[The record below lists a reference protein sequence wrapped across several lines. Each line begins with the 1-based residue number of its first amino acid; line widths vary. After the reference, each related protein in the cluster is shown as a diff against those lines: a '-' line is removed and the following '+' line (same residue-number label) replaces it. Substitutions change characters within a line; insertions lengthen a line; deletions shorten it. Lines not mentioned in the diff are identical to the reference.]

1 MQQNKQYVCLS
12 HKIDLDMVE
21 HDSIIFSTDRYDDA
35 FQRSVMRTEFASL
48 VVFCSISINSF
59 AGKFFELS
67 GEDKTS
73 ESVDLSRGEKIGRV
87 GEDLPTMLEVDKML
101 GEDPRKLS
109 GEMFGEDAVAGK
121 LFEFC
126 EGEMTNTVDGDPA
139 KLPIEQPLIND

>member
-67 GEDKTS
+67 GDDKTS
-73 ESVDLSRGEKIGRV
+73 GLVDLSRGEKILLV

>member
-59 AGKFFELS
+59 AGKFFEFS
-67 GEDKTS
+67 GDDKTS
-73 ESVDLSRGEKIGRV
+73 GLVDLSRGEKMLV

>member
-1 MQQNKQYVCLS
+1 
-12 HKIDLDMVE
+12 
-21 HDSIIFSTDRYDDA
+21 
-35 FQRSVMRTEFASL
+35 
-48 VVFCSISINSF
+48 
-59 AGKFFELS
+59 
-67 GEDKTS
+67 
-73 ESVDLSRGEKIGRV
+73 
-87 GEDLPTMLEVDKML
+87 MLEVDKML